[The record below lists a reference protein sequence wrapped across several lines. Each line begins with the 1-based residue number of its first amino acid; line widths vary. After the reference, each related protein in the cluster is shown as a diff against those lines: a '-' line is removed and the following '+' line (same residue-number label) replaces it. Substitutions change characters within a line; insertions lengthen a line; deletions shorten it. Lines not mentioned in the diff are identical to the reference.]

1 MCATRLDWRM
11 DRLAPEAFADALH
24 DELVDGINVVGWEDD
39 INVVDREDDV
49 AVFVGLDPD
58 ESLIPMTIEACRRAF

>member
-1 MCATRLDWRM
+1 M

-24 DELVDGINVVGWEDD
+24 DELEDG

-49 AVFVGLDPD
+49 AVFVSLDPD
-58 ESLIPMTIEACRRAF
+58 ESLIPTTSEAFRRAF